1 MMKLLLAL
9 VAVGLVFAQQPVS
22 REELLRARVSE
33 FWKAFEEKKYR
44 KADALV
50 LEEDKDD
57 FFSWSKKQIFAQQK
71 SDIKFSEDGKLAEVM
86 TPVDTDEFMVGVG
99 SMRITR
105 PVLTYWKFQD
115 DSWWWFSP
123 KNVVRDS
130 PFGKWI
136 TGGQKDAA
144 QANTSITAMMAK
156 GPSIEDLWKKVQPNK
171 TELTFKATAKG
182 EGAIEFK
189 NEMPGEIALI
199 LDIPPFVEFEVSADP
214 KIVPRGGTGVV
225 TVKYTPAAPGTHV
238 PMKAGVYDLRVTVA
252 QTGKTHTIKL
262 KVE

>member
-1 MMKLLLAL
+1 MMKVSLAL
-9 VAVGLVFAQQPVS
+9 VAVSVAFAQQAPS
-22 REELLRARVSE
+22 REDLLRGRVSE

-71 SDIKFSEDGKLAEVM
+71 TDIKFSEDGKMAEVM
-86 TPVDTDEFMVGVG
+86 TSVDTDEFMVGVG

-115 DSWWWFSP
+115 DNWWWFAP
-123 KNVVRDS
+123 KNMVRDS

-136 TGGQKDAA
+136 TGGQRDAA
-144 QANTSITAMMAK
+144 NPNTSITAMMAK
-156 GPSIEDLWKKVQPNK
+156 GPNIEDLWKKVMPSK
-171 TELTFKATAKG
+171 TELSFKASAKG
-182 EGAIEFK
+182 EDSIEFK
-189 NEMPGEIALI
+189 NELPGDVSLI
-199 LDIPPFVEFEVSADP
+199 LDIPPREEFEVSVDP
-214 KIVPRGGTGVV
+214 KVVPRSGTGVV
-225 TVKYTPAAPGTHV
+225 TVKFTPAAPGTRV
-238 PMKAGVYDLRVTVA
+238 PFQPGVYDLRVTVA

-262 KVE
+262 KVD

>member
-1 MMKLLLAL
+1 MMKLLLAM
-9 VAVGLVFAQQPVS
+9 VAVGVVLAQQPAS

-44 KADALV
+44 KADVLV

-57 FFSWSKKQIFAQQK
+57 FFSWSKKQIFAQHK
-71 SDIKFSEDGKLAEVM
+71 SEIKFSEDGKLAEVM

-105 PVLTYWKFQD
+105 PVLTYWKYQD

-144 QANTSITAMMAK
+144 QANTSITAMMSK
-156 GPSIEDLWKKVQPNK
+156 GPSIEDLWKKVQPSK
-171 TELTFKATAKG
+171 TELTFRLAAKG
-182 EGAIEFK
+182 EGSIEFR
-189 NEMPGEIALI
+189 NDMPGEIALI
-199 LDIPPFVEFEVSADP
+199 LDVPPFPEFDVSADP
-214 KIVPRGGTGVV
+214 KTIPRGGTGVV
-225 TVKYTPAAPGTHV
+225 TVKYTPVDPGVQV